1 MRQYQDN
8 TLFYIMQE
16 VNNMF
21 TEKFKVEIKG
31 KSPGLMQHRYA
42 GINSGPKRAGVIPD
56 PAEEAE
62 RALYRT
68 ADGKIYEPALHIK
81 TAMIKAATNF
91 KIPVQGK
98 KTFKDAFR
106 AGVFVQPTEIPLDA
120 QWVIDERPEVVSRAR
135 ISRARPLFKEWSL
148 EFEIEVIDERIGEQ
162 LLKTA
167 LSEAGMYHGIAER
180 RPEYGRF
187 DIVSFEKV

>member
-1 MRQYQDN
+1 
-8 TLFYIMQE
+8 
-16 VNNMF
+16 MF
-21 TEKFKVEIKG
+21 TENFKVVIEG
-31 KSPGLMQHRYA
+31 KPPGLMQHRYA
-42 GINSGPKRAGVIPD
+42 GIKAGPNRAGVIPD
-56 PAEEAE
+56 AAEEVE
-62 RALYRT
+62 KALYRT
-68 ADGKIYEPALHIK
+68 ADGQVYEPAIHIK

-91 KIPVQGK
+91 KIPGQGK

-106 AGVFVQPTEIPLDA
+106 AGVFVQPAEIPLDA
-120 QWVIDERPEVVSRAR
+120 PWIIDERPEVVNRAR

-148 EFEIEVIDERIGEQ
+148 EFEIEVIDERIGDQ

-167 LSEAGMYHGIAER
+167 LTEAGQYHGIAER